1 MIFEHWTYSQFYLER
16 IATNAK
22 IKAFSNQEVEWA
34 LKQINYKYFGEYP
47 LTDQQSMAIDILEW
61 VAKEYLK

>member
-22 IKAFSNQEVEWA
+22 IKVFSREEVEWA
-34 LKQINYKYFGEYP
+34 LKQINYKYFGSYEF
-47 LTDQQSMAIDILEW
+47 TDQQSMAVDILEW
-61 VAKEYLK
+61 AVKEYLK